1 MLILHISDGGPTD
14 QILQVVG
21 GANPVQVCMQLDQ
34 ILCGTTRSFRGWKR
48 TVSQKNSCQSC
59 RRLVYK
65 SHLELN
71 TYAQMVNSQVPGNVA
86 NYYTVKIY
94 HQ

>member
-1 MLILHISDGGPTD
+1 MWNHQKLQRLETD
-14 QILQVVG
+14 SL
-21 GANPVQVCMQLDQ
+21 
-34 ILCGTTRSFRGWKR
+34 T
-48 TVSQKNSCQSC
+48 KNSCQSC

-65 SHLELN
+65 SHLVLS
-71 TYAQMVNSQVPGNVA
+71 TYAQMVNFRVPGNVA